1 VEWRLEV
8 RILGKIFVVLL
19 SEVESDERR
28 GIVVVWRKC

>member
-19 SEVESDERR
+19 SEVESDMRR